1 MGHGASCTEA
11 VVSADSQ
18 LTELFEAYRD
28 RLVGTAYFV
37 LGSHEDARDAVQE
50 GFVKCWRRK
59 EQAAEI
65 ANLRAWI
72 FTVVLNSARDL
83 RRRRRIRRADTLPT
97 EDVMP
102 APVSQTDP
110 TMGAERRE
118 AVARVREA
126 LHLLPETEREVFLL
140 RQNGDLPFTGVAEAL
155 GIPVGTAKT
164 RMRAALRRLRTA
176 LGTSTGPNARS
187 LA

>member
-1 MGHGASCTEA
+1 M
-11 VVSADSQ
+11 SADVQ
-18 LTELFEAYRD
+18 LTELFETYRD

-37 LGSHEDARDAVQE
+37 LNSHEDARDAVQE
-50 GFVKCWRRK
+50 GFVKCWRRR
-59 EQAAEI
+59 ERLDAI

-72 FTVVLNSARDL
+72 FTVVLNSAKDL
-83 RRRRRIRRADTLPT
+83 RRRRRIRRTDTLPT

-102 APVSQTDP
+102 APASTTDP
-110 TMGAERRE
+110 STGAERRE
-118 AVARVREA
+118 AVARVRDA

-140 RQNGDLPFTGVAEAL
+140 RQNGELPFTGVAEAL

-164 RMRAALRRLRTA
+164 RMRTALRRLREA
-176 LGTSTGPNARS
+176 LDVPGPSTRS

>member
-1 MGHGASCTEA
+1 MT
-11 VVSADSQ
+11 ADSQ
-18 LTELFEAYRD
+18 LAELFEEFRD

-50 GFVKCWRRK
+50 GFVKCWRRR
-59 EQAAEI
+59 EQVDQI
-65 ANLRAWI
+65 DNLRAWV
-72 FTVVLNSARDL
+72 FTVVLNSAKDL
-83 RRRRRIRRADTLPT
+83 RRRRRIRRTDTLPT

-102 APVSQTDP
+102 APASTTDP

-118 AVARVREA
+118 TVARVREA
-126 LHLLPETEREVFLL
+126 LHLLPESEREVFLL

-164 RMRAALRRLRTA
+164 RMRAALRRLREA
-176 LGTSTGPNARS
+176 LAASPSPSSSARS